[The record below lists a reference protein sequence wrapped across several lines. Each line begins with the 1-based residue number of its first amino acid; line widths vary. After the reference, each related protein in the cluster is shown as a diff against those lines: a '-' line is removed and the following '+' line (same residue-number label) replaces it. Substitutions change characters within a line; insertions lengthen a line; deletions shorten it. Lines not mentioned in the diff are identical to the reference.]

1 MSAAGTGG
9 GVAAV
14 VAVSVEVVVANLV
27 PPRDGVPAPVL
38 VAPGLDGAAVLAI
51 GLPGVAVLLATLFRG
66 AGRAGAVAGLAAA
79 VFVLA
84 AVGLGAAVFVAAV
97 PLAMGLVGVRVAEAV
112 GFGFIS
118 PLVVAAAVLAAE
130 VAAGRLGALEVFAG
144 AETTR
149 RVGVEEVADA
159 GRAVEVLAAGLA
171 GDEVFDGDAAD
182 VPFTADVALFGGA
195 AVTVRVVVVVVVVV
209 VFLTVDVA
217 AETIGLVAGLVV
229 AGAAFGAVLVCLE
242 GVVEDGAAGV
252 AFLNG
257 DSLVGRAGLAAS
269 ADEVLAS
276 VVATRRVVGSGF
288 LAGSFAAGLA
298 AGLEADFA
306 VVVEVFFAAAIGFL
320 AAGDLAFAAATAAV
334 ATPIAVPVTTKAGT
348 SEPIVAESETGLST
362 SRGSIVS
369 SVLVTSTSLT
379 SGTASTTAA
388 AGSGS

>member
-1 MSAAGTGG
+1 
-9 GVAAV
+9 
-14 VAVSVEVVVANLV
+14 
-27 PPRDGVPAPVL
+27 
-38 VAPGLDGAAVLAI
+38 
-51 GLPGVAVLLATLFRG
+51 
-66 AGRAGAVAGLAAA
+66 
-79 VFVLA
+79 
-84 AVGLGAAVFVAAV
+84 
-97 PLAMGLVGVRVAEAV
+97 
-112 GFGFIS
+112 
-118 PLVVAAAVLAAE
+118 
-130 VAAGRLGALEVFAG
+130 
-144 AETTR
+144 
-149 RVGVEEVADA
+149 GVEEVADA
-159 GRAVEVLAAGLA
+159 GRVVEVLAAGLA
-171 GDEVFDGDAAD
+171 GDEVFDGAAAD

-229 AGAAFGAVLVCLE
+229 AGASFGAVLVCLE

-257 DSLVGRAGLAAS
+257 DSLVGRAGLAAP
-269 ADEVLAS
+269 ADAVLAS

-298 AGLEADFA
+298 AGLEANFA
-306 VVVEVFFAAAIGFL
+306 VVVEIFFAAAIGFL

>member
-1 MSAAGTGG
+1 MKKH
-9 GVAAV
+9 
-14 VAVSVEVVVANLV
+14 NKN
-27 PPRDGVPAPVL
+27 RHKQ
-38 VAPGLDGAAVLAI
+38 
-51 GLPGVAVLLATLFRG
+51 LP
-66 AGRAGAVAGLAAA
+66 
-79 VFVLA
+79 
-84 AVGLGAAVFVAAV
+84 
-97 PLAMGLVGVRVAEAV
+97 
-112 GFGFIS
+112 
-118 PLVVAAAVLAAE
+118 AVLAAE

-276 VVATRRVVGSGF
+276 VVATRLWNKKCQHLHSLDSDNVIYVDIPRSRFRFLGRFLRSWFGSW
-288 LAGSFAAGLA
+288 
-298 AGLEADFA
+298 
-306 VVVEVFFAAAIGFL
+306 
-320 AAGDLAFAAATAAV
+320 
-334 ATPIAVPVTTKAGT
+334 
-348 SEPIVAESETGLST
+348 TGGQF
-362 SRGSIVS
+362 R
-369 SVLVTSTSLT
+369 
-379 SGTASTTAA
+379 SGC
-388 AGSGS
+388 